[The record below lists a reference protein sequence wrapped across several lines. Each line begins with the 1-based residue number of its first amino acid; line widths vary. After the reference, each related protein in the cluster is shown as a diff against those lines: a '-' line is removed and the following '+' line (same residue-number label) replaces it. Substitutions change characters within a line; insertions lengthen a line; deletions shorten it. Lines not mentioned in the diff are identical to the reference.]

1 MLILYWFKITL
12 HPAKVSWQNCS
23 CLLKLMT
30 SQVVE
35 GTQFPTGSSSGAN
48 SLTITKLILPP
59 SYAVQLYIHHVK
71 QLFKAKNCP
80 QSSHY
85 KKLRVLQPLLLSLLL
100 LNFLLL
106 ACSFSHFLFSFAG
119 AILRLSGVKKYPDF
133 WPFFTQMTANFV
145 RFSKYWLD

>member
-1 MLILYWFKITL
+1 M
-12 HPAKVSWQNCS
+12 SNS
-23 CLLKLMT
+23 CLRPKT
-30 SQVVE
+30 VPKV
-35 GTQFPTGSSSGAN
+35 A
-48 SLTITKLILPP
+48 II
-59 SYAVQLYIHHVK
+59 
-71 QLFKAKNCP
+71 
-80 QSSHY
+80 